1 MRTSILL
8 ASSITV
14 FSMLTLASLALGP
27 AGVKSPLDYIDG
39 LGGVELYRLL
49 RTSASIVVGA
59 SLAVSGAS
67 LQQALRNPLVDPYLL
82 GISTGASLAVALSL
96 LLGLAGPLGIGS
108 AALAGGLAAF
118 LLVLVTA
125 RLAGMTGSG
134 LIIVGVA
141 YSYLFGSLTTL
152 LVLSFPDRL
161 TGALYW
167 IFGSVAYVDR
177 GILATAAGGLGLA
190 AIYLA
195 ASSKALEALSLGEEA
210 ARGLGIAVE
219 RLRAWVATASIVAV
233 AASVALAGPVGFIGL
248 TAPWIARLLGA
259 SRFQQ
264 VLLASAP
271 LGAGL
276 ALASDI
282 LARTLASP
290 AELPLTPIASLIGV
304 PILVYAA
311 VERWR
316 GVEAL

>member
-1 MRTSILL
+1 M
-8 ASSITV
+8 
-14 FSMLTLASLALGP
+14 
-27 AGVKSPLDYIDG
+27 
-39 LGGVELYRLL
+39 
-49 RTSASIVVGA
+49 
-59 SLAVSGAS
+59 
-67 LQQALRNPLVDPYLL
+67 
-82 GISTGASLAVALSL
+82 
-96 LLGLAGPLGIGS
+96 
-108 AALAGGLAAF
+108 
-118 LLVLVTA
+118 
-125 RLAGMTGSG
+125 
-134 LIIVGVA
+134 
-141 YSYLFGSLTTL
+141 
-152 LVLSFPDRL
+152 
-161 TGALYW
+161 
-167 IFGSVAYVDR
+167 
-177 GILATAAGGLGLA
+177 
-190 AIYLA
+190 
-195 ASSKALEALSLGEEA
+195 SLGEEA